1 LILKT
6 AEIGLSI
13 SIDES
18 LINKLIDIG
27 KKYYPK
33 EFGGFLIG
41 NYTDDF
47 KQLDITDTL
56 LPRKYKATKYLFQR
70 DAVGIDGL
78 LKSFYDEIPKKYYVG
93 EWHTHPDNLPIP
105 SSTDINAINTIINH
119 KDVTIENPV
128 FLIIGYNRTEVE
140 LGFYVTFKNKLYRYE

>member
-6 AEIGLSI
+6 VEIGLSI
-13 SIDES
+13 SIDEK
-18 LINKLIDIG
+18 LINELIDTG

-41 NYTDDF
+41 NYSDDF
-47 KQLDITDTL
+47 KQLNITDTI
-56 LPRKYKATKYLFQR
+56 LPMKYRATKYLFQR
-70 DAVGIDGL
+70 DALGVDEL
-78 LKSFYDEIPKKYYVG
+78 LKFFYKENPKKYYVG

-119 KDVTIENPV
+119 KEVAIQNPV
-128 FLIIGYNRTEVE
+128 FLIIGYNKTEIE

>member
-1 LILKT
+1 MILKT

-18 LINKLIDIG
+18 LINELIDIG

-47 KQLDITDTL
+47 KQLNITDTI

-78 LKSFYDEIPKKYYVG
+78 LKSFYKEIPNIDVPG
-93 EWHTHPDNLPIP
+93 
-105 SSTDINAINTIINH
+105 STTA
-119 KDVTIENPV
+119 
-128 FLIIGYNRTEVE
+128 
-140 LGFYVTFKNKLYRYE
+140 